1 MRKNFC
7 ACSHLLVFFGVYFCQ
22 APEAMGQ
29 IQYRLANLRIEMG
42 TGYDSN
48 LFRIANR
55 SDSNRIEAP
64 IETLAG
70 RSSWRVNWKRG
81 VATSILAAGDYS
93 YYPGSAFA
101 NEWEWSA
108 KTKTSIAIKRRPSG
122 FLPAM
127 SLDIAFGAAQIDQI
141 FTNRDLGG
149 ESFQD
154 VNEIGIGKIGLGDL
168 FDRKSYFV
176 SSGIEFKFSRSSSL
190 SLGYNREIKDYA
202 NIGDPATQ
210 IFYSL
215 DNAENNLEADLDL
228 KLAKPFNIKLSY
240 GGQDRQYDYKLARD
254 LNGVETPNR
263 RRRYWTNVY
272 GLSANWNA
280 KRVNAKIGASIEQ
293 RQDRFQSYYNS
304 LQKQLGGDLAVAVSS
319 YSQITLGLERAWKDY
334 DRVKISGN
342 ILNNRYFTF
351 KAGITFAVFRGLAL
365 QTSFIHDR
373 ESSTNETFNY
383 RRNIGMAVF
392 KYSLD

>member
-1 MRKNFC
+1 MRRNLR
-7 ACSHLLVFFGVYFCQ
+7 ACSHLLLLFGVSFCL
-22 APEAMGQ
+22 APEARGQ
-29 IQYRLANLRIEMG
+29 IQYRLSNLRIEMG

-81 VATSILAAGDYS
+81 VATSILAAGEYS
-93 YYPGSAFA
+93 YYPGNAFA
-101 NEWEWSA
+101 NEWQWSA
-108 KTKTSIAIKRRPSG
+108 TTKTSIAVKRRPSG
-122 FLPAM
+122 FFPAM
-127 SLDIAFGAAQIDQI
+127 SLDIVFGAAQIDRI
-141 FTNRDLGG
+141 FTNRELGG

-154 VNEIGIGKIGLGDL
+154 VNDIGIAKLGLGDL
-168 FDRKSYFV
+168 FDRKSYFLGG
-176 SSGIEFKFSRSSSL
+176 GIEFKFSRSASL
-190 SLGYNREIKDYA
+190 SLDYHREIKDYA

-210 IFYSL
+210 LFYSL
-215 DNAENNLEADLDL
+215 DNVENNFEADLDL
-228 KLAKPFNIKLSY
+228 NLAKPFNIKLSY

-254 LNGVETPNR
+254 LDGVETPNR

-280 KRVNAKIGASIEQ
+280 KRVSAKIGTSIWQ
-293 RQDRFQSYYNS
+293 RQDRYQGYYNS

-319 YSQITLGLERAWKDY
+319 YSQITLELERAWKDY
-334 DRVKISGN
+334 ERLKISGD
-342 ILNNRYFTF
+342 ILSNRYFTF

-373 ESSTNETFNY
+373 ESSTNETFSY